1 MTCLGSTRVRCPR
14 VILMSPLTHSL
25 LLSGSSWSAED
36 AWQLREGRKK
46 RYNGQR
52 LGGTIVVHF
61 IKKHMWYFETV
72 LALLG
77 GEEETEY
84 EIQRRIRQEPLRER
98 ESALS
103 QIALHRRT
111 ARVLDVEAS

>member
-1 MTCLGSTRVRCPR
+1 M
-14 VILMSPLTHSL
+14 
-25 LLSGSSWSAED
+25 
-36 AWQLREGRKK
+36 WQLREGRKK

-52 LGGTIVVHF
+52 LGGTVVVHF
-61 IKKHMWYFETV
+61 IKKHMWFFETV

-84 EIQRRIRQEPLRER
+84 EMRRRTRDGSLRER
-98 ESALS
+98 ESSLL

-111 ARVLDVEAS
+111 ARLLDGDTS